1 MKADLNDFILKA
13 KTIKENLQKLSKSD
27 SAKSLKDTINNL
39 KEELQ
44 TIDFTELLN
53 LFRAIEN
60 AQINVEQEIDN
71 LKRLKELSDEMEQI
85 YSSSIV
91 LQKIKGLLPGILM
104 KSGNL
109 PFGKRQL
116 SSLNNRFLPH
126 KK

>member
-104 KSGNL
+104 
-109 PFGKRQL
+109 
-116 SSLNNRFLPH
+116 
-126 KK
+126 